1 MPAAHPDLRRVEPRG
16 PYVPIIHG
24 LSSIHAV
31 ILGVVEGLTE
41 FLPISSTGHLTV
53 VERLLGVGTGADKSA
68 ADTFT
73 IAVQMGAILAVVA
86 LYRSRLVDM
95 ARGLLGRDPAGLRLT
110 INVAVAFLPAAV
122 VGFLLEQPIKDHLF
136 GVWPVVIAWAVGG
149 LALIAW
155 SDRLATL
162 GGAVTTDTITLRMSL
177 IIGAAQAIALWPG
190 MSRSLVT
197 IVAAILVGLS
207 MPAAVEF
214 SFILGAVTLTAAT
227 LFDLAKHGQELVDTF
242 GVATPLLGFVVAFAS
257 GLGAVY
263 WMIRYLQGHSLK
275 IFGWYRLGVAVVT
288 IGLVLSG
295 VIPSGAEPELGAAAP
310 SCSSGVGADHLDDIG
325 GVHVFIHLPACYA
338 ERPDIRYPVVYLL
351 HGSNTDHTQWVD
363 IGATRVLDDE
373 ARRGRVGEAIVVAPD
388 LGARASSEI
397 ADLLTTTI
405 VPSIDARYRTEPD
418 GLHRTVAGISR
429 GGGGALLAAADHPD
443 EFGAVAGHS
452 PAVADWST
460 LAARLGSTNAEV
472 WLDVGHDDGLRSKV
486 IDLGQRLRSAGV
498 HVDLSVPPGRH
509 DRSYWRT
516 QMPGYVGFWAG
527 RWR

>member
-1 MPAAHPDLRRVEPRG
+1 M
-16 PYVPIIHG
+16 
-24 LSSIHAV
+24 

-214 SFILGAVTLTAAT
+214 SFILGAVALTAAT

-405 VPSIDARYRTEPD
+405 VPSSTPGTGPNPMVCTEPWRASS
-418 GLHRTVAGISR
+418 H

-452 PAVADWST
+452 PAVSRLV
-460 LAARLGSTNAEV
+460 LAGGPLGSTNAEV